1 MSNSTEWRDTR
12 LKNLFTSVRNG
23 TWGDEP
29 DEETDVFCARGTD
42 FDRVTNRISDSKMP
56 RRNVIPSTLRDHQLQ
71 RGNLILEKSGGSA
84 DQPVGS
90 VALFDLPIRA
100 VCSNFSARLQVANSV
115 EPRFACYMINS
126 LYWSG
131 YTRQFVKQ
139 TTGIQNL
146 DASEFLTQHCLLPFL
161 DEQRRIADFLDAETA
176 RIDQLMSAQLRILD
190 LLEERANSRILELIG
205 HSLLVRRE
213 GAAIVPIRW
222 AMKKLSRPVIPTDEV
237 ITAFRNG
244 QVTSRSIRRSE
255 GYTLAASAEPQG
267 QGVEAGDIVIH
278 GLDGFAGAIGDSEAS
293 GNCSPAYHVCA
304 PIDDGNSA
312 FYGRLLRLL
321 ALSDY
326 LALFGAS
333 ARERA
338 VDFRNWQIFG
348 HAPIPQVSPTEQHE
362 IGTLITNIRPLREE
376 VKRFNERLA
385 ERRKALITAAV
396 TGQIDVTTAGGV
408 AV

>member
-1 MSNSTEWRDTR
+1 VTGYR
-12 LKNLFTSVRNG
+12 LKSVVTCSVEKSDGKTRPFIGLEDIGSGTGSLLTGELSTKAALDSVLHRPGDVLFSKLRPYLAKSLLAESPGSGTGELLVLRPQKGINNRFLLYSTLSSPWLDWAETTSYG
-23 TWGDEP
+23 T
-29 DEETDVFCARGTD
+29 
-42 FDRVTNRISDSKMP
+42 KMP
-56 RRNVIPSTLRDHQLQ
+56 RTSWEAMSEYRI
-71 RGNLILEKSGGSA
+71 NL
-84 DQPVGS
+84 P
-90 VALFDLPIRA
+90 PI
-100 VCSNFSARLQVANSV
+100 
-115 EPRFACYMINS
+115 E
-126 LYWSG
+126 
-131 YTRQFVKQ
+131 
-139 TTGIQNL
+139 
-146 DASEFLTQHCLLPFL
+146 
-161 DEQRRIADFLDAETA
+161 EQRRIADFLDAETA

-205 HSLLVRRE
+205 QSLLVRRE
-213 GAAIVPIRW
+213 GAAIVPMRRVI
-222 AMKKLSRPVIPTDEV
+222 KKLSRPVMPTDEV
-237 ITAFRNG
+237 ITAFRDG

-255 GYTLAASAEPQG
+255 GYTLAANTEPQG
-267 QGVEAGDIVIH
+267 QGVEAGDIVVH

-293 GNCSPAYHVCA
+293 GNCSPVYHVCT
-304 PIDDGNSA
+304 PIDGGNSA

-348 HAPIPQVSPTEQHE
+348 HASIPQARPREQHE
-362 IGTLITNIRPLREE
+362 IGNFITRIRPLREE

-396 TGQIDVTTAGGV
+396 TGQFDVTTAARRA